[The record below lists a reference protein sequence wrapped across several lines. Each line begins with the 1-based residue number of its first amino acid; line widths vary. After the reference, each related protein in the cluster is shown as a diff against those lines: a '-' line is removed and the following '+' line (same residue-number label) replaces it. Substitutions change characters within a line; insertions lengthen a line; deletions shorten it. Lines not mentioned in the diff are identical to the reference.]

1 LNQKFQEKVLAR
13 SFVLYRDKLNVLVRK
28 GATTQEE
35 KLIELLDNSITEA
48 LFFEQNA
55 SNIFREQTAE
65 IPPFQYNF
73 TNQYQFNEE

>member
-1 LNQKFQEKVLAR
+1 MNQKFQEKVLAR
-13 SFVLYRDKLNVLVRK
+13 SFVLYRDKLNVLARK
-28 GATTQEE
+28 GVTTQEE
-35 KLIELLDNSITEA
+35 KLIELLDNSVTEA

-65 IPPFQYNF
+65 VPPFHYDF